1 MVIGC
6 FLPESMVELE
16 LAATCNCAAS
26 VLVDLR
32 RSELHVRGT
41 EIEDSERSRL
51 RIGRD
56 LRDQRFA
63 FG

>member
-1 MVIGC
+1 
-6 FLPESMVELE
+6 MVEFE
-16 LAATCNCAAS
+16 LAVACNCAAS

-32 RSELHVRGT
+32 RFELQVRGT
-41 EIEDSERSRL
+41 DVEDSERSGL